1 MACHMSEALTLQS
14 EISIS
19 QNMQDYLF
27 EIQLKVRDYECDI
40 QGIVNNAVYQSYLE
54 HARHEYLQSKNISF
68 KKLTAEGIL
77 LMVSRIEMDFK
88 RSLTSGDTFLVKLR
102 IERQGLKLV
111 FFEDIFRSS
120 DHALCLKA
128 KVEVIA
134 KINDKLSR
142 GEIFDTLN
150 L

>member
-1 MACHMSEALTLQS
+1 
-14 EISIS
+14 
-19 QNMQDYLF
+19 MQDYLF

-54 HARHEYLQSKNISF
+54 HARHEYLQSKSISF
-68 KKLTAEGIL
+68 KQLTEAGKI

-88 RSLTSGDTFLVKLR
+88 RSLTSGDSFIVKLN
-102 IERQGLKLV
+102 IARQGIKLI
-111 FFEDIFRSS
+111 FFEDIYRVS
-120 DHALCLKA
+120 DQTLCLKA

-134 KINDKLSR
+134 QIDGKLSR

>member
-1 MACHMSEALTLQS
+1 
-14 EISIS
+14 
-19 QNMQDYLF
+19 MQDYIF

-40 QGIVNNAVYQSYLE
+40 QGIVNNATYQSYLE

-68 KKLTAEGIL
+68 KKLTEEGIL

-102 IERQGLKLV
+102 IERQGVKLV
-111 FFEDIFRSS
+111 FFEDIFRLS

-128 KVEVIA
+128 KVDVIA

-142 GEIFDTLN
+142 GEIFDTLS
-150 L
+150 LVMEK

>member
-1 MACHMSEALTLQS
+1 MACHTLDALTFQLK
-14 EISIS
+14 IPTL
-19 QNMQDYLF
+19 QNMQDYIF

-40 QGIVNNAVYQSYLE
+40 QGIVNNAIYQSYLE

-68 KKLTAEGIL
+68 KKLTDEGIL

-88 RSLTSGDTFLVKLR
+88 RSLNPGDTFLVKLK

-111 FFEDIFRSS
+111 FFEDIFRLS
-120 DHALCLKA
+120 DNALCLKA
-128 KVEVIA
+128 KVDVIA

-142 GEIFDTLN
+142 GEIFNTLN

>member
-1 MACHMSEALTLQS
+1 M
-14 EISIS
+14 
-19 QNMQDYLF
+19 MQDYIF

-54 HARHEYLQSKNISF
+54 HARHEYLQSKAISF
-68 KKLTAEGIL
+68 KKLTADGIL

-88 RSLTSGDTFLVKLR
+88 RSLTSGDSFLVKLR

-111 FFEDIFRSS
+111 FFEDIFRVS
-120 DHALCLKA
+120 DQALCLKA
-128 KVEVIA
+128 KVDVIA
-134 KINDKLSR
+134 QIDGKLSR
-142 GEIFDTLN
+142 GEIFDTLS